1 MLWILLFDA
10 IHNRYSY
17 HYKLMTGVYV
27 YNVSCNKYPI
37 SKNNDLV
44 TVYNNTSIAVQFYD
58 VFYVVSDNF

>member
-44 TVYNNTSIAVQFYD
+44 TVFIIIHP
-58 VFYVVSDNF
+58 